1 MIEKTKKS
9 PGMAH
14 LKLTHYDEIP
24 VLQLFAIV
32 LISVSSWIQY
42 FLYLANYNN
51 ESLPKE

>member
-1 MIEKTKKS
+1 
-9 PGMAH
+9 MAH

-42 FLYLANYNN
+42 FYIW
-51 ESLPKE
+51 PITTMKV